1 MSPRCQLNGASMSPR
16 CRLDVGGHVPRI
28 SLSTVALNWYF
39 SVRFFSRVTCLQG
52 CTSVRNS
59 PVTRMVHVRSCTAC
73 RAGEKSA
80 ATKQASYWSFRK
92 ARVRLTCTAAIL
104 DERSARRW
112 TCLVSKK
119 SGAPCQSK
127 QRDDGMRN
135 GNISDLR
142 FR

>member
-1 MSPRCQLNGASMSPR
+1 MSPRCQLNGAPMSAR

-39 SVRFFSRVTCLQG
+39 FVRFFSRVTCLQG

-59 PVTRMVHVRSCTAC
+59 PVTRMVHVRSYTAC

-92 ARVRLTCTAAIL
+92 ARVRLTAAIL
-104 DERSARRW
+104 DERSAWRW

-119 SGAPCQSK
+119 SGAPRQSK

-135 GNISDLR
+135 GNISDLQ